1 MLIYWWELDGFGNW
15 LLVTSDALSWIETK
29 ETRWV
34 EMRAIDGLML
44 LENTGKMWT
53 TRSLIYSHMHTLPC
67 CHAMGPTLASSKV
80 ALALH
85 LLAKRLWSFILQ
97 YQVGV

>member
-1 MLIYWWELDGFGNW
+1 
-15 LLVTSDALSWIETK
+15 
-29 ETRWV
+29 
-34 EMRAIDGLML
+34 
-44 LENTGKMWT
+44 
-53 TRSLIYSHMHTLPC
+53 MHTLPD
-67 CHAMGPTLASSKV
+67 HAMPMGPTLASSKV